1 MLKEIINIL
10 TSAVLRKNTE
20 MVILVY
26 QYLLRLVLISLGILS
41 QQPSKT
47 GVQASN
53 TNAEALFQGKDVGTG
68 KNERKPNR
76 ARRIL
81 VVKYL
86 M

>member
-1 MLKEIINIL
+1 MPFKVGANI
-10 TSAVLRKNTE
+10 AGN
-20 MVILVY
+20 
-26 QYLLRLVLISLGILS
+26 LS

-68 KNERKPNR
+68 KMKENQTELEEF
-76 ARRIL
+76 L